1 MTDQLDM
8 NDGAGQYEPETP
20 IADNETDRSSEAA
33 TKKMLF
39 IQVAGDASHD
49 DLMDVLRQFHQ
60 SWQEN
65 GIVVARSG
73 VTASILESDQNIS
86 GIVLNPTLT
95 AEHIAY
101 VAYNVNRA
109 LQEAIGEKPAPHWED
124 ATEEAKQSSLRGVV
138 FALRYNA
145 TPKQQHDAWV
155 QDKFANGW
163 KYGIHKNEE
172 TKEHPNLVPY
182 EHLPEMQRVKDSL
195 FQAVVRSLRW
205 KLAVPKT
212 DNTVN
217 VQVTRVD
224 EHGTETAQTI
234 SLLELKE
241 GERFELEG
249 KQYVAISA
257 PYINYAPAI
266 PVWSID
272 AQPTE
277 EAAPEADAPA
287 FHFPKA
293 EDFAG
298 EKDDHESTGTAQQ
311 DTEPQ
316 S

>member
-1 MTDQLDM
+1 MTDQHETNDAL
-8 NDGAGQYEPETP
+8 DGAFQDTP
-20 IADNETDRSSEAA
+20 DDADEHKSQQQPS
-33 TKKMLF
+33 KKMLF

-49 DLMDVLRQFHQ
+49 ELMDVLRQFHQ
-60 SWQEN
+60 SWQES
-65 GIVVARSG
+65 GIVVARPG
-73 VTASILESDQNIS
+73 VTASILESDQDIS
-86 GIVLNPTLT
+86 GIVLNPTFT

-109 LQEAIGEKPAPHWED
+109 LQEAIGETPAPHWEE
-124 ATEEAKQSSLRGVV
+124 ATEEAKQSILRGVV

-145 TPKQQHDAWV
+145 TPEQQHDAWV
-155 QDKFANGW
+155 QDKFKNGW
-163 KYGIHKNEE
+163 SHGAVKSEE
-172 TKEHPNLVPY
+172 DKTHPNLVPY
-182 EHLPEMQRVKDSL
+182 NALPEMQRVKDSL

-217 VQVTRVD
+217 VQVTRAD
-224 EHGTETAQTI
+224 EHGAETTQTI

-241 GERFELEG
+241 GEQFELEG
-249 KQYVAISA
+249 NQYVAVSA

-272 AQPTE
+272 AQPLE
-277 EAAPEADAPA
+277 EVDNSGVEN
-287 FHFPKA
+287 
-293 EDFAG
+293 EQ
-298 EKDDHESTGTAQQ
+298 TGTAQQ